1 MSAHPRPWHRQSI
14 FGDGPRVPMC
24 RERRQQ
30 WKALLAMHERAGRIT
45 ADHEKVG
52 LKLLKRLGE
61 DGRCDPSHATLAA
74 DTGKDISTVKRA
86 LKLFQACG
94 LLTWARR
101 IIREGRRVFQTS
113 NAYMLTLGAAPA
125 MPLKRCE
132 VPSERQTRKDRSSS
146 LQSPSPAAPQE
157 ARQGNVPSLATIA
170 EQGVQRM
177 MQKWLT
183 RGAAKRR

>member
-1 MSAHPRPWHRQSI
+1 
-14 FGDGPRVPMC
+14 
-24 RERRQQ
+24 
-30 WKALLAMHERAGRIT
+30 MHERAGRIT

-101 IIREGRRVFQTS
+101 IIREGRRVVQTS
-113 NAYMLTLGAAPA
+113 NAYMLTLGAAPV

-132 VPSERQTRKDRSSS
+132 VPSERQTLKDKFIPENQPPTASEVDRR
-146 LQSPSPAAPQE
+146 E
-157 ARQGNVPSLATIA
+157 ARKMLDEIAARRSL
-170 EQGVQRM
+170 M
-177 MQKWLT
+177 L
-183 RGAAKRR
+183 AALSPRRR